1 MRCAKYPLIEWEEE
15 KRERGG
21 VVCDG
26 GVRGVGALRERER
39 EREMKLL
46 GGFLGKK
53 EEMERKREEDSVRS
67 ERERESFGAH
77 FSSSKEDAD
86 F

>member
-53 EEMERKREEDSVRS
+53 EEREMERKREEDSVRS
-67 ERERESFGAH
+67 ERERELWRAF
-77 FSSSKEDAD
+77 FV

>member
-39 EREMKLL
+39 EMKLL

-53 EEMERKREEDSVRS
+53 EEMERKRE
-67 ERERESFGAH
+67 RERKIQLEV
-77 FSSSKEDAD
+77 KERGRELWRA
-86 F
+86 FFVF